1 MSEILR
7 GGNTEYLHLRL
18 LKRVAAQRT
27 RLRGNAPVAVLI
39 AGSAI
44 VATRCLGMLMLTNSL
59 GVEGVRSF
67 IDTSSRS
74 WDLTLLFLAS
84 LTVLFVELR
93 CGFAVM
99 RGLGWSRWYFVV
111 CQGLSAGY
119 LFLATWNGFYPE
131 MFALSG
137 NSAAEIAGELLMH
150 KLPDI
155 VIMLL
160 LFAPLSSRRFFK
172 RGR

>member
-1 MSEILR
+1 MSDILR
-7 GGNTEYLHLRL
+7 DGNTDPLHWRM
-18 LKRVAAQRT
+18 LKRAAAERT
-27 RLRGNAPVAVLI
+27 RWRGNVPVAVLV

-44 VATRCLGMLMLTNSL
+44 VATRCLGMLMLTSNL

-67 IDTSSRS
+67 IETSSRS

-99 RGLGWSRWYFVV
+99 RGHSWARWYFAG

-131 MFALSG
+131 MFALPG
-137 NSAAEIAGELLMH
+137 ASAAEISGELLMH
-150 KLPDI
+150 KLPDMVI
-155 VIMLL
+155 VLL
-160 LFAPLSSRRFFK
+160 LFAPISSRRFFK